1 MQVDGS
7 GGIQNSGTNAPRA
20 DEAKKS
26 AQSNRTESER
36 ARDLREQDDSSDDQ
50 RDTVEISA
58 RANELLAA
66 RKVEKAD
73 STEAD
78 TEVRPE
84 AVDRARQIL
93 QSGTYNNAG
102 TLDRTAEAL
111 GQLFRSEG

>member
-7 GGIQNSGTNAPRA
+7 GGIQNSGANAPRA
-20 DEAKKS
+20 DEAKKA
-26 AQSNRTESER
+26 AQSNRAETER
-36 ARDLREQDDSSDDQ
+36 AREQDDASEDQ

-58 RANELLAA
+58 RANALLAA
-66 RKVEKAD
+66 RTAEKTDASEAD
-73 STEAD
+73 S
-78 TEVRPE
+78 EVRAE